1 MHCNKMEVNEENE
14 KEEGGRGSQKHEKN
28 SCDTSPPHFFHP
40 PVRVSQFVKRCV
52 EIWSDI
58 FFSLKNFFV
67 TFFFTERDGVYFL
80 SMCVCVTFLCVHKN
94 ELFSV
99 FTQRQGKQK
108 RRLERQFNN
117 SGMFVSLSPHR
128 ICCDALLCI
137 GM

>member
-1 MHCNKMEVNEENE
+1 MK
-14 KEEGGRGSQKHEKN
+14 KTRRRGSQKHEKN

-67 TFFFTERDGVYFL
+67 TFFFTERERAFIFYL
-80 SMCVCVTFLCVHKN
+80 CVCVSLSYVCIKMNFFLSLRKD
-94 ELFSV
+94 
-99 FTQRQGKQK
+99 KADKK